1 MIKIYV
7 RVLNNNVEKAL
18 SVLKK
23 AVQNDGILE
32 DVRRRQ
38 YYEKPSAK
46 KRRKR
51 MEAKRRLLKK
61 LTRR

>member
-23 AVQNDGILE
+23 AIQNDGILE

-38 YYEKPSAK
+38 YYEKPSVK
-46 KRRKR
+46 KRRKKL
-51 MEAKRRLLKK
+51 EAKRRLLKK